1 MEKIRFGIVG
11 MGVQGFGYVKN
22 IFDKGIIENATLTAV
37 CDGFQKSLD
46 RVKENV
52 KNLELAYFTDYNEM
66 FDSGLIDAVI
76 IVVPHFIH
84 DEITVAAFKRKLHV
98 LCEKPASVY
107 TKQAKNMNE
116 AADQAG
122 TKFSMMF
129 SLRTVPVY
137 QRAKEIVAS
146 GELGQLQRVN
156 WITTR
161 WYRTQFYYNSG
172 TWRATWKGEGGG
184 LLLNQAPHQLDL
196 LQWIVGEVPTSVRGF
211 CGYGKWH
218 DIEVEDEVTAYLEYA
233 NGATGVFISSTGEL
247 PGSDRL
253 EIVGTK
259 GRIQIDQYEKLTK
272 QINESDAIEY
282 IKTAQTMFE
291 VPKFTT
297 EVEEFDGIG
306 GQHPGIIQNFV
317 NAIQGKEELLV
328 EGRDGLNS
336 MELINGIEMSG
347 WLGGKKVDLPLD
359 DDKYLEMLN
368 EKIATSK
375 PKN

>member
-11 MGVQGFGYVKN
+11 MGIQGYSYVRDIFAKN
-22 IFDKGIIENATLTAV
+22 RVENATLTAV
-37 CDGFQKSLD
+37 CDGFEKSLD
-46 RVKENV
+46 RVKADFSD
-52 KNLELAYFTDYNEM
+52 LGLAYFTDYNEM

-107 TKQAKNMNE
+107 TKQAKNMNQ

-129 SLRTVPVY
+129 SLRTCPIY

-146 GELGQLQRVN
+146 GELGELQRVN

-196 LQWIVGEVPTSVRGF
+196 LQWIVGEVPASVRGF

-247 PGSDRL
+247 PGADRL

-259 GRIQIDQYEKLTK
+259 GRLEIQGYEKLIKT
-272 QINESDAIEY
+272 INDQDAVEY
-282 IKTAQTMFE
+282 IKNAQTMFE
-291 VPKFTT
+291 IPKSTV
-297 EVEEFDGIG
+297 EVEEFDSIGEQHTGIVR
-306 GQHPGIIQNFV
+306 NFV
-317 NAIQGKEELLV
+317 NAILGKEELLV

-347 WLGGKKVDLPLD
+347 WLGGEKVNLPLD

-375 PKN
+375 PKK